1 MTANKKEEEVVRKP
15 SIHSVK
21 EQKQNRLV
29 IIGFIIT
36 IILIVGMIA
45 YAFLF
50 KTIAPLAKVC
60 GDRIDKEYFDS
71 RVRLQ
76 RNAMI
81 NTYEYYYVQYQIF
94 SEQPEYASQFLSQLQ
109 QIQFMLDDKE
119 YIGQEV
125 LNMLVDEQVLLHEAD
140 KRGLQVSQEELDLFI
155 QDSMG
160 YFPQGTPTALPTAT
174 VFSTPTVSAKQ
185 KALLGSTPTP
195 ANTPTLAPT
204 STEESSQAEQEPTET
219 SLPASEPTI
228 APTIAPAFGT
238 PEPTPTVYTKELFD
252 EAYTTTISGLNE
264 IGVSEEHFRV
274 YLHNY
279 LLINKLRDEIY
290 QEVPHEQEQVWARHI
305 LVTTEEEA
313 LNVIKRLDDGE
324 DWNTLTAELSQDSS
338 NKDNGGDLG
347 WFSHGSM
354 VAPFEEAAFSMQAGE
369 ISAAPV
375 QTDFGWH
382 IIQVIGRETRTLT
395 SQEFANAQDIY
406 FQDWVEKLKA
416 ECNIKTSEVWKDLV
430 PVEPT
435 LPAEMSVN

>member
-1 MTANKKEEEVVRKP
+1 MTATKKEEEVIRKP

-21 EQKQNRLV
+21 EQKQNRL
-29 IIGFIIT
+29 IILGFIIT
-36 IILIVGMIA
+36 IALIVGMVA
-45 YAFLF
+45 YAFLY
-50 KTIAPLAKVC
+50 KTITPIAKVC

-81 NTYEYYYVQYQIF
+81 NTYQYYYVQYQMF
-94 SEQPEYASQFLSQLQ
+94 VDQPEYASQFLSQLQ

-125 LNMLVDEQVLLHEAD
+125 LNILVDEQVMLHEAR
-140 KRGLQVSQEELDLFI
+140 KRGLQVSQEELNLFI

-160 YFPQGTPTALPTAT
+160 YFPQGTPTPLPTET
-174 VFSTPTVSAKQ
+174 VFPTPTISAQQ
-185 KALLGSTPTP
+185 KALLGSTATP
-195 ANTPTLAPT
+195 ASTATLVPTATQEAVQADSQPTETAVPTLAPT
-204 STEESSQAEQEPTET
+204 T
-219 SLPASEPTI
+219 
-228 APTIAPAFGT
+228 APVFGT
-238 PEPTPTVYTKELFD
+238 PEPTATVYTQELFD
-252 EAYTTTISGLNE
+252 EAYATTISDLNNE
-264 IGVSEEHFRV
+264 VGVSEEHFLE

-279 LLINKLRDEIY
+279 LLINKLREEIY

-305 LVTTEEEA
+305 LVATEEEA
-313 LNVIKRLDDGE
+313 LDVIKRLADGE
-324 DWNTLTAELSQDSS
+324 DWNALSAELSQDSS

-347 WFSHGSM
+347 WFSRGSM

-369 ISAAPV
+369 ISESPV

-382 IIQVIGRETRTLT
+382 IIQVIGHETHTL
-395 SQEFANAQDIY
+395 AAQAYAEAQSKY
-406 FQDWVEKLKA
+406 FQDWFENLKT
-416 ECNIKTSEVWKDLV
+416 ECKINTSDVWKDLV